1 MKPDSLKESV
11 RRVHSFAK
19 SCLVIVEKVGG
30 GHLKLLILAAALF
43 AWAYVAESR
52 LIIGLESSQEV
63 FERIP

>member
-1 MKPDSLKESV
+1 MKLDILQNLL
-11 RRVHSFAK
+11 RCVHSWGK
-19 SCLVIVEKVGG
+19 SCLVFFAKTGG
-30 GHLKLLILAAALF
+30 GHLKLLFLAAALF